1 MRHVQIA
8 EAKATLSALL
18 ASVEAGE
25 TVAITR
31 HGRVVA
37 RLVPDKVRMASELF
51 APMWSEPDEID
62 FSAPDDPPPQPIT
75 PI

>member
-18 ASVEAGE
+18 ARVEAGE

-37 RLVPDKVRMASELF
+37 RLVPDEARMASELF
-51 APMWSEPDEID
+51 APLWSESDEID
-62 FSAPDDPPPQPIT
+62 FSAPEDHPPQPIA
-75 PI
+75 PL